1 MDTTKNKIEADIA
14 KLANLLDSKI
24 ANWIEK
30 YKKSE
35 NIQAFAKEVLIELN
49 TDFRGIAKE
58 KKRQIEIKLL
68 QMQLASINKKIAEL
82 ERVSDE
88 DEHSVL

>member
-30 YKKSE
+30 YKKSV
-35 NIQAFAKEVLIELN
+35 NIQTFAKEVLIELN
-49 TDFRGIAKE
+49 TDFWGIAKE
-58 KKRQIEIKLL
+58 KRRQVEIKLL

>member
-30 YKKSE
+30 YRASK
-35 NIQAFAKEVLIELN
+35 NIQDFAKAVLTELN
-49 TDFRGIAKE
+49 KDFRGLAK
-58 KKRQIEIKLL
+58 KKRRQIEIKLL

-82 ERVSDE
+82 EQKSDE
-88 DEHSVL
+88 GEHSVL

>member
-24 ANWIEK
+24 ANWIKK

-35 NIQAFAKEVLIELN
+35 NIQAFAKEVLIEFN
-49 TDFRGIAKE
+49 TDFRGIAKD
-58 KKRQIEIKLL
+58 KRRQVEIKLL

-82 ERVSDE
+82 ECVSDE

>member
-30 YKKSE
+30 YKKSV
-35 NIQAFAKEVLIELN
+35 NIQTFAKEVLIELN